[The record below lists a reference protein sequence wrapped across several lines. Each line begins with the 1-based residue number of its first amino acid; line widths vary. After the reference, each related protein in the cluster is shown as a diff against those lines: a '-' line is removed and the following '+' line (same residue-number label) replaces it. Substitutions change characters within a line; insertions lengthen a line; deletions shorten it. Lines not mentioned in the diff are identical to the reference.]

1 MHAVFERQFWNEEI
15 GAYVLALDGHKQQ
28 CAVVSSNAGQCLMSG
43 IATPAHAERV
53 ADTMMAPTMFTGW
66 GIRTIRA
73 GESRY
78 NPMSYHNGSVWPH
91 DTALVAAG
99 LARYGFKDHVERLV
113 SALFDAS
120 MNLELYRLPE
130 LFCGFERRT
139 GEGPTKYPIACAPQA
154 WASAA
159 AYQMIKS
166 VLGLE
171 VDGVR
176 RRVIFRQPRLPE
188 SLDWLRLTNLTV
200 GGAELDL
207 LCERRGSDVGISVL
221 RKVGEVTLATE
232 R

>member
-1 MHAVFERQFWNEEI
+1 
-15 GAYVLALDGHKQQ
+15 
-28 CAVVSSNAGQCLMSG
+28 VVSSNAGQCLMSG
-43 IATPAHAERV
+43 IATPPHAQRV
-53 ADTMMAPTMFTGW
+53 AETLMHPAMFTGW
-66 GIRTIRA
+66 GVRTVRA

-120 MNLELYRLPE
+120 VHLDLFRLPE

-139 GEGPTKYPIACAPQA
+139 GEGPTRYPIACAPQA

-159 AYQMIKS
+159 VYQLIKS
-166 VLGLE
+166 LLGLE
-171 VDGVR
+171 IDGVR
-176 RRVIFRQPRLPE
+176 QRVVFRQPRLPE
-188 SLDWLRLTNLTV
+188 SLEWLRLTNLTI

-207 LCERRGSDVGISVL
+207 LCERRGQDVGISVL
-221 RKVGEVTLATE
+221 RKVGDVTLATE